1 MRKKLVAIFF
11 VVAVVAAF
19 VVAVVVAVVAAVVV
33 AVVVAAVVVAAAVVV
48 PQFNLESR
56 KKFVITLLDDLH
68 IVYPSLVI

>member
-1 MRKKLVAIFF
+1 MVFFSFLSCPLVS
-11 VVAVVAAF
+11 
-19 VVAVVVAVVAAVVV
+19 
-33 AVVVAAVVVAAAVVV
+33 VVAAVVVAAAVVV